1 MIIDKIRRLFG
12 LGRFQSLLLEVF
24 AIFLGITGSFAVEE
38 WRETR
43 QADETFRRFLEAIYY
58 DVLREQASLRYAV
71 YSNNQTIAILN
82 TLLAGEHDSIP
93 GDRLLAMVEA
103 VFSPWSTSPND
114 SSFRALAASDLAMPF
129 DDTMQILTA
138 NYSTYSSLH
147 HGVQQLIADHNRTAS
162 QVLSEWGTVSNRPT
176 FQPAPDGDSMVFGP
190 RLDRAE
196 YAGIRQLFFD
206 GETFLP
212 AQESVA
218 KARQFLQLPT
228 TRQLLAQEIER
239 VMQASDLALAI
250 RQTGESFKSAIRA
263 RLPDLRLSV
272 RTLALVGSA
281 TPGGWAIARA
291 TPLHSEQGGGDWWSA
306 ELTLG
311 DGMAKFIANGDFGT
325 SWGVEPA
332 WAIVSPGADP
342 THYLGDPAA
351 VFPTGVAAFD
361 GQNLPISAG
370 RYRVRFNT
378 HTFEYR
384 FEAIKG

>member
-1 MIIDKIRRLFG
+1 VIIDRIRSLFS

-24 AIFLGITGSFAVEE
+24 AIFLGITASFAVEE
-38 WRETR
+38 WRERR
-43 QADETFRRFLEAIYY
+43 QDNETFRRYLEAIYY
-58 DVLREQASLRYAV
+58 DVMREQANLRYAV
-71 YSNNQTIAILN
+71 YSNNQIVAILN
-82 TLLAGEHDSIP
+82 TLLTGEHDSIP
-93 GDRLLAMVEA
+93 GDRLLGMVEA
-103 VFSPWSTSPND
+103 AFSPWSMPPND
-114 SSFRALAASDLAMPF
+114 SSFRALTTSDLSMPF

-138 NYSTYSSLH
+138 NYSTYSSMHDGL
-147 HGVQQLIADHNRTAS
+147 QQLVAEHNQVVS
-162 QVLSEWGTVSNRPT
+162 QVLSEWGTMSNRPM
-176 FQPAPDGDSMVFGP
+176 FQPAPDGQSMVVRP

-196 YAGIRQLFFD
+196 YAGVRQLFFD

-218 KARQFLQLPT
+218 KIRQFLQLPT
-228 TRQLLAQEIER
+228 TRQLLAQENER
-239 VMQASDLALAI
+239 VMQASDYALAI

-281 TPGGWAIARA
+281 TEGGWVIARA
-291 TPLHSEQGGGDWWSA
+291 APLHREQGDGDWWSA

-311 DGMAKFIANGDFGT
+311 DGMAKFIANGDYGT

-332 WAIVSPGADP
+332 WEIVEPGADP
-342 THYLGDPAA
+342 THYLGDPAT
-351 VFPTGVAAFD
+351 VFPSGVAAFD

-384 FEAIKG
+384 FEASEG